1 MRPGKAYSMPPGRS
15 DSVCRRAERP
25 GRVGWLREGV
35 VIAAVGDGVVGR
47 LGSGASLWAV
57 YGEAGH

>member
-1 MRPGKAYSMPPGRS
+1 MAYSMPPGRS

-25 GRVGWLREGV
+25 DRAGWLREGV
-35 VIAAVGDGVVGR
+35 VIAAVGEAVVGK
-47 LGSGASLWAV
+47 LGLGATLWVV